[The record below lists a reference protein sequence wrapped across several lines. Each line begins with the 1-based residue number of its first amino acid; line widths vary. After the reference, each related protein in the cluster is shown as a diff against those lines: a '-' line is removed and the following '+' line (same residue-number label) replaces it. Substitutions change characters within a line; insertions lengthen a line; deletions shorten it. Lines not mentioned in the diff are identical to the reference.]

1 MAKPF
6 ADHRD
11 AALALLTKGVELREK
26 EGNFLGGIA
35 YRQDAM
41 SEKQANWLRIL
52 LERHG
57 LPALQ
62 DGGARVG

>member
-6 ADHRD
+6 NDHRR

-35 YRQDAM
+35 YRPDPM
-41 SEKQANWLRIL
+41 SDKQANWLRIL
-52 LERHG
+52 LDRHG
-57 LPALQ
+57 LPPLQ
-62 DGGARVG
+62 DGGAHG